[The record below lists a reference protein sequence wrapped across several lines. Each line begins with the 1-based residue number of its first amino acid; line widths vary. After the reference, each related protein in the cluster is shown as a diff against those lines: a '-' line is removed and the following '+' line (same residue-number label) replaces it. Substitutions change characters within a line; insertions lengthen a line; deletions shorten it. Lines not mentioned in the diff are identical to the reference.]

1 MKIDSALSAKIQNI
15 GDAVTTL
22 VSGLNEALKDVL
34 KDNEV
39 GFTDL
44 AVANGLFVSVKD
56 TIAAFKGA

>member
-15 GDAVTTL
+15 GDAVATL

-56 TIAAFKGA
+56 TIAAFKGE